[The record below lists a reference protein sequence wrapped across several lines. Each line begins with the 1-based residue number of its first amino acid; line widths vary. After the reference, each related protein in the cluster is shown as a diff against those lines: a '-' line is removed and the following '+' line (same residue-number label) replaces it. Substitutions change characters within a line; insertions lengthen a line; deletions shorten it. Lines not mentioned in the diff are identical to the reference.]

1 MYLPTT
7 LLTLLTSFFN
17 PFPQQQQQKQE
28 LKFTL
33 RQYHA
38 VTPDARILFHDA
50 LSPSP
55 SLSHTTSDSESEPA
69 YEVRTRRVRVH
80 RPRPRSIRTEDG
92 NGDGGG
98 GGWEEDEVDAP
109 DTESRETLLLLAKM
123 TNNAYLEPGEA
134 EWYDLPGE
142 WNVVSAFALRFDIV
156 GLDLSRNPVSGVG
169 YGRVW
174 TWTPRPTFRFYR
186 RV

>member
-17 PFPQQQQQKQE
+17 PFPQQQKQE
-28 LKFTL
+28 LQFTL

-50 LSPSP
+50 LSLSP
-55 SLSHTTSDSESEPA
+55 SLSHLTSDSESEPA

-80 RPRPRSIRTEDG
+80 RPRHQEDAHR
-92 NGDGGG
+92 NLTDSEG
-98 GGWEEDEVDAP
+98 GGWEEEEVDAP

-142 WNVVSAFALRFDIV
+142 WNVVSAFAF
-156 GLDLSRNPVSGVG
+156 
-169 YGRVW
+169 
-174 TWTPRPTFRFYR
+174 T
-186 RV
+186 